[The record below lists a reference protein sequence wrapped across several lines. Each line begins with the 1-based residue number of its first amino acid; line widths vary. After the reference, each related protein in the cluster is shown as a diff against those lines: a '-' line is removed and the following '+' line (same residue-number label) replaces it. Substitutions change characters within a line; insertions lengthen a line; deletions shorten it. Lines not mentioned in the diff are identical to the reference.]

1 MTFNEA
7 IAKGMEYKKS
17 GKSSGAIGSFQ
28 FMPQYLKDRAIAAG
42 IDPAKDKFTLE
53 NQTKVMRHFQTV
65 VYGDTEEKLLKSLR
79 SGGLESDVFPK
90 LSKNFG
96 WPSLPGGSQQNVH
109 TPGSAKRYAE
119 NLKKYQTISPSIQ
132 TPLVRPSPTQTQAN
146 QAKASAISQPVKPQA
161 NITTLSM
168 PPQVSS
174 AGGQSQGGGG
184 GGGGVS
190 APPPPSG
197 GSPSV
202 PFLPAGNVDN
212 FLVLY
217 SKMVYNIVDG

>member
-1 MTFNEA
+1 M
-7 IAKGMEYKKS
+7 G
-17 GKSSGAIGSFQ
+17 
-28 FMPQYLKDRAIAAG
+28 
-42 IDPAKDKFTLE
+42 
-53 NQTKVMRHFQTV
+53 
-65 VYGDTEEKLLKSLR
+65 R
-79 SGGLESDVFPK
+79 S
-90 LSKNFG
+90 
-96 WPSLPGGSQQNVH
+96 
-109 TPGSAKRYAE
+109 E

-132 TPLVRPSPTQTQAN
+132 TPQVAPAPTQTK
-146 QAKASAISQPVKPQA
+146 AKAAAISQPVKPQSKVT
-161 NITTLSM
+161 NLSM
-168 PPQVSS
+168 PAEVSS

-184 GGGGVS
+184 GGGS